1 MGHSGNMFQDFY
13 RSCNC
18 GHIVVVVVLAVVL
31 VVVLAVLVAI
41 AVAVAVL
48 LAMKRTSAVTRR

>member
-41 AVAVAVL
+41 AVAVAAL